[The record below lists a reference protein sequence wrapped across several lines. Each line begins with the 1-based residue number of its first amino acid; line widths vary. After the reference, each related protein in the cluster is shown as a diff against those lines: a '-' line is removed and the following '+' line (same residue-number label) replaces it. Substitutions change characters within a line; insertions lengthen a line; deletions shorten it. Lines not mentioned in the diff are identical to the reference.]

1 MMKHVLLFISLLLFG
16 QMVTAYSQERVL
28 IFTKTTGFRHK
39 SIPKGVETVKKI
51 LQSEGIVTVHTEDAR
66 YFCADSLQQFAAVIF
81 LSTTGNLFNDE
92 QKTAFQRFIRAGK
105 GFVGIHAASDTEFE
119 WPWYGELVGG
129 YFTQHPPVQEA
140 KIDVIDRTHLATRHL
155 SEVWWHKDEWYDFR
169 DIQPGL
175 HVLMT
180 LDEQSYKGG
189 TMGKFHPIAWFR
201 EFDGGRTFYTGL
213 GHTEESFDEVSFQ
226 KHIIGG
232 IKYVLKCA
240 HD

>member
-1 MMKHVLLFISLLLFG
+1 MKHVLLFINLLLFG
-16 QMVTAYSQERVL
+16 QIVTAYSQERVL

-51 LQSEGIVTVHTEDAR
+51 LQKEGIATVHTEDAR
-66 YFCADSLQQFAAVIF
+66 YFCVDSLHQFGAVIF

-92 QKTAFQRFIRAGK
+92 QKADFQRFIREGK

-129 YFTQHPPVQEA
+129 YFTKHPAVQEA
-140 KIDVIDRTHLATRHL
+140 KIDVVDRTHLSTRHL
-155 SEVWWHKDEWYDFR
+155 SKIWWHKDEWYDFR

-180 LDEQSYKGG
+180 LDEQSYTGG

-213 GHTEESFDEVSFQ
+213 GHTEESFDEVLFQ
-226 KHIIGG
+226 KHIVGG
-232 IKYVLKCA
+232 IKYVLK
-240 HD
+240 HTYE